1 MLTKHSPASN
11 TAAVVTLAA
20 AGTTQARIVEQ
31 IVWSYDGNPTGGN
44 ITITNDGTAIF
55 DIDIT
60 AGGPGSIT
68 FPGDVLKSTA
78 NKALVIT
85 LAAGGSGIS
94 GNINVFHK
102 LG

>member
-1 MLTKHSPASN
+1 MLTKHSPAAN
-11 TAAVVTLAA
+11 TNAVVTLAA
-20 AGTTQARIVEQ
+20 AGTTQAHIIEQ
-31 IVWSYDGNPTGGN
+31 IVWSYDKTPTPGN

-60 AGGPGSIT
+60 AAGPGSIT

-85 LAAGGSGIS
+85 LAAGGDSVF